1 MLHCTPNDLL
11 EWIPSQENLTKENH
25 PLISLKRTA
34 KVIQLTQILNSVPL
48 DRLAEIETM
57 IKKQI
62 EE

>member
-11 EWIPSQENLTKENH
+11 EWIPSQENLTNENH
-25 PLISLKRTA
+25 PLISLKRTE
-34 KVIQLTQILNSVPL
+34 KVIQLTQILNSIPL